1 MGSITS
7 RHTVRSEWDIVRV
20 EDQLI
25 LLMRL
30 HLIMCAALDTD
41 VSKGP
46 PHFFVSF
53 IRTVLFRL
61 FIYFCARDTSKASK
75 KPFSIGVNRIDR
87 RSPHDPTAA
96 RSDVKAEKSF
106 IVARSGASTPW

>member
-46 PHFFVSF
+46 PHFSF
-53 IRTVLFRL
+53 L
-61 FIYFCARDTSKASK
+61 S
-75 KPFSIGVNRIDR
+75 
-87 RSPHDPTAA
+87 
-96 RSDVKAEKSF
+96 
-106 IVARSGASTPW
+106 

>member
-1 MGSITS
+1 M
-7 RHTVRSEWDIVRV
+7 VRLERDIVRV

-46 PHFFVSF
+46 PHFSFSF
-53 IRTVLFRL
+53 IRTVLFSNGSQL
-61 FIYFCARDTSKASK
+61 TYLMK
-75 KPFSIGVNRIDR
+75 
-87 RSPHDPTAA
+87 
-96 RSDVKAEKSF
+96 
-106 IVARSGASTPW
+106 